1 MQRNEVNRQETWDL
15 SHLYPNKEAVKKD
28 LDQVQSLIQKAK
40 EVSVQ
45 GEENL
50 LHYTKIYE
58 EIQVLLNHLMNFEEL
73 YVSTDYTDLDRAKF
87 ADQVRQRLDDF
98 QEQLQEVEAVFFALE
113 ENVLEKYGQDP
124 RYGAFFQR
132 IQREKAHYLGRDKEE
147 MLKALAPVL
156 DLPVQIYEAAK
167 FKDLT
172 FPDFQLGQKIY
183 PLSFSLYEDS
193 YAYHPDKDLRRGAY
207 VNFSN
212 QLTKYEESMGQAF
225 LAMVKRDLALS
236 RLRGYP
242 SVFDYMLRTHQISRK
257 IYDDHLDTIMEKLA
271 PIIRDYAQILKAR
284 YNLDEMTY
292 ADLKLSPNPQVE
304 KTYSMEEAKD
314 LILKALAPYGE
325 DYVNYVSRAFPERWI
340 DYADNEGK
348 STGGFCA
355 SPYQVHSY
363 ILMTYRGLLS
373 DVFTLVHELGHAG
386 HFHRASDHQSILC
399 LEPSLYFVE
408 SPSTTNELVLKE
420 YLLKEAKTPEERQ
433 VILGESIANTY
444 YHNFVTHFLEAYFQ
458 REVYRAIEGGE
469 ALQAKDL
476 SRIFLETL
484 EKFFGKDIFIPES
497 AGLTWMRQPHY
508 YEESG
513 FYSYTYSAG
522 LSLGT
527 LLGSRLTEDP
537 ETCQKWLEVLA
548 MGGSQS
554 PQDLA
559 GHVGIDIT
567 STKPLE
573 KTISIIK
580 SMVDEMKGA

>member
-45 GEENL
+45 DEENL

-113 ENVLEKYGQDP
+113 EDVLEKYGQDP

-212 QLTKYEESMGQAF
+212 QLAKYEESMGQAF

-236 RLRGYP
+236 KLRGYP

-284 YNLDEMTY
+284 YNLDEITY

-484 EKFFGKDIFIPES
+484 EKFFGKDIVIPES

-559 GHVGIDIT
+559 GRVGIDIT

>member
-15 SHLYPNKEAVKKD
+15 SHLYPNKETVKKD

-113 ENVLEKYGQDP
+113 EDVLEKYGQDP

-172 FPDFQLGQKIY
+172 FPDFQVGQKLY

-212 QLTKYEESMGQAF
+212 QLAKYEESMGQAF

-236 RLRGYP
+236 KLRGYP

-271 PIIRDYAQILKAR
+271 PIIRDYAQILKTR

-476 SRIFLETL
+476 SQIFLETL
-484 EKFFGKDIFIPES
+484 EKFFGKDIVIPES